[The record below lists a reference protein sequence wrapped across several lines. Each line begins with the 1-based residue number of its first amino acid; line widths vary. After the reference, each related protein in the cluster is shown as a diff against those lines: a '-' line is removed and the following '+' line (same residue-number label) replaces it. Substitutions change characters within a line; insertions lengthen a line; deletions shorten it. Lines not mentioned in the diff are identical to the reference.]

1 MAVYLGDSGFVE
13 FSRTGAEKGI
23 IVDVDPADVST
34 SARRLNF
41 GFKNNQFMTGDRVQ
55 FVRLDSTGLTSTSN
69 LDFAVAAS
77 FPGSAASPQAAWYVN
92 VDEQNGMRLYNSS
105 PEAIDGNASDALE
118 LAVPASQYKV
128 RASIKNNLYSC
139 FGQLQSYELNTDR
152 EVVDATV
159 LGEYT
164 RNQIS
169 SLISGSGSMTA
180 FWDYKPTENTTG
192 TDSQVDISNYY
203 HQLILRQQ
211 QGSEFNGRFF
221 VTRPPV
227 DSTAKMVYYEAKCVV
242 TGVAI
247 SFAPGDVLQSRI
259 EFITTGRIELRVRKA
274 DALFNRLINQTSGA
288 YNLQNSTGRLGLT
301 NP

>member
-13 FSRTGAEKGI
+13 FSRTGAESGI

-34 SARRLNF
+34 SARRLSF
-41 GFKNNQFMTGDRVQ
+41 GFKNNEIMTGDRVQ
-55 FVRLDSTGLTSTSN
+55 FTRLDSAGLTSTTN

-77 FPGSAASPQAAWYVN
+77 FPGGTASPQAAWYVN
-92 VDEQNGMRLYNSS
+92 VDEQSGIRLYETSQK
-105 PEAIDGNASDALE
+105 AIDGDATEALE
-118 LAVPASQYKV
+118 LSVPASTYKV
-128 RASIKNNLYSC
+128 RVSVKNNLYSC

-169 SLISGSGSMTA
+169 SLITGSGSMTA
-180 FWDYKPTENTTG
+180 FWDYKPTQNTTG
-192 TDSQVDISNYY
+192 TDSAVDISNYY

-221 VTRPPV
+221 VTRPPI
-227 DSTAKMVYYEAKCVV
+227 DSTAKMVYYEAKCLVS
-242 TGVAI
+242 GVAI
-247 SFAPGDVLQSRI
+247 SFSPSDALQSRI

-274 DALFNRLINQTSGA
+274 DALFNRLTNQTSGA